1 MDSSGKLWQVR
12 MFDAKSDVNRYLA
25 DHPPLVD
32 VRRRSEEKGPEVRRS
47 SRKKKEEIE
56 REEMERMETYLS
68 PNSGCA
74 GAGIIKTMGW

>member
-1 MDSSGKLWQVR
+1 

-56 REEMERMETYLS
+56 REEIEREESARIFWPLS
-68 PNSGCA
+68 GPSEFRQF
-74 GAGIIKTMGW
+74 IKIEIS